1 MPFVTITNV
10 TRHSPAVEVMLR
22 RILRNQEIIMANT
35 QLTLEDVAA
44 INAAVKVR
52 VQAIDIQRG

>member
-1 MPFVTITNV
+1 
-10 TRHSPAVEVMLR
+10 MLR